1 MKKPLLIELEGP
13 EYSGKTSQAS
23 ALKSIYNLEYVRI
36 PGYTKIGEEIRHL
49 IKYDPNIT
57 SRTQLGLLIAAFYS
71 VYEKML
77 NIDPHPSSVVDRG
90 ITSMYV
96 YQGCIHRL
104 LETNY
109 KLFSDIIDDII
120 SLLNTNFIYKR
131 FYLKIS
137 PDEIIKRRADSNRK
151 TEVTGKIDYYDNLSK
166 EKFIDMVNYYDQ
178 AIVDPLFRNVETY
191 VIDGTQTIDNITKE
205 IQQHIKYNV

>member
-1 MKKPLLIELEGP
+1 MTKPLLIELEGP
-13 EYSGKTSQAS
+13 EFSGKTSQAS
-23 ALKSIYNLEYVRI
+23 ILKDIYNLEYIRI
-36 PGYTKIGEEIRHL
+36 PGSTKIGEEIRHL

-71 VYEKML
+71 VYEKMINSDSCL
-77 NIDPHPSSVVDRG
+77 SCVVDRG

-109 KLFSDIIDDII
+109 NLFSGIISDII
-120 SLLNTNFIYKR
+120 SLLNVHFNYKR

-137 PDEIIKRRADSNRK
+137 PNEIIKRRNKSDRK
-151 TEVTGKIDYYDNLSK
+151 VEIAGKIDYYDNLSR
-166 EKFIDMVNYYDQ
+166 EKFIDMVNFYDQ
-178 AIVDPLFRNVETY
+178 AIIDPIFKNVKTY
-191 VIDGTQTIDNITKE
+191 VIDGSHPLDEITKDIKKIIDNDL
-205 IQQHIKYNV
+205 